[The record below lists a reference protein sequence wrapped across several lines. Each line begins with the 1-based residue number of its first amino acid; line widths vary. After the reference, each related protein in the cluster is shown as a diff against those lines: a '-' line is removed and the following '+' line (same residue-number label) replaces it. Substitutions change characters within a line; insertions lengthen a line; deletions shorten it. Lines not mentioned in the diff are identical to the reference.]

1 MSTERQKRMNAE
13 TETTETEIAAP
24 AQVDNFLEEMSAPVE
39 KVEISESSFNLDD
52 LFGAFENE
60 TPEELT
66 GEILTAKNMAPGQPY
81 NFVWTGYTTIS
92 DKVTGEPRKAAK
104 LVNKD
109 KETFICAAFV
119 LMSSLEKIEESTTAS
134 AYPCAIRLVSN
145 GTKEGKNN
153 SYWNLKVYKL

>member
-1 MSTERQKRMNAE
+1 MSTERQKRMNE
-13 TETTETEIAAP
+13 PTETA
-24 AQVDNFLEEMSAPVE
+24 DNFLEEISAPVE
-39 KVEISESSFNLDD
+39 KIEISESNFNLED

-81 NFVWTGYTTIS
+81 NYIWTGYTTIA

-104 LVNKD
+104 LMNRD

-119 LMSSLEKIEESTTAS
+119 LMSSLEKIEEAGGNF
-134 AYPCAIRLVSN
+134 PCAIRLVSN

-153 SYWNLKVYKL
+153 NYWNLKVYKL